1 MSTIKANRY
10 ENTSTASGGL
20 DIDTSGNVRVTTLAD
35 SAGNN
40 NSTPA
45 EIASGRAKA
54 WVNFN
59 GRGTVAIRTSYNVA
73 SITDNGIGDYT
84 INFTNA
90 MADGNFAVAGSA
102 RWNDSGI
109 AGYMRV
115 ISICAVGTLAN
126 AMTTSSIRVSVN
138 YSNGGVDDAQVVTVT
153 IFR

>member
-1 MSTIKANRY
+1 MSTLKCNRI

-20 DIDTSGNVRVTTLAD
+20 DVDSSGKVRITTLAD
-35 SAGNN
+35 SSGNN

-59 GRGTVAIRTSYNVA
+59 GTGTVAIRASYNVS
-73 SITDNGIGDYT
+73 SITDNSTGDYT
-84 INFTNA
+84 ITFTNA

-102 RWNDSGI
+102 RYADNT
-109 AGYMRV
+109 ANQMRV
-115 ISICAVGTLAN
+115 VSINSAGTLAN
-126 AMTTSSIRVSVN
+126 AMATSSIRVNIN
-138 YSNGGVDDAQVVTVT
+138 YSNSNDEDVQVVTVV

>member
-1 MSTIKANRY
+1 MSTMKVNRL

-35 SAGNN
+35 SSGNN
-40 NSTPA
+40 DSTPA

-59 GRGTVAIRTSYNVA
+59 GTGTVAIRASYNVS
-73 SITDNGIGDYT
+73 SITDNGTGDYT

-90 MADGNFAVAGSA
+90 MSDTNYAVVLTACDEESGGSSS
-102 RWNDSGI
+102 RI
-109 AGYMRV
+109 I
-115 ISICAVGTLAN
+115 ISPRTKATGSQRMSCNGVSSSSRYDCVQAN
-126 AMTTSSIRVSVN
+126 A
-138 YSNGGVDDAQVVTVT
+138 A